1 MGHRSASPRQR
12 AIAPSLRRE
21 RALLSAGA
29 QCVAGIDEVGR
40 GALAGPVTIG
50 VVVVDRTTPTAPRG
64 IRDSKELSRA
74 ARERLAPLVR
84 RWAVDVALGE
94 ASAAEIDEIGIM
106 AAMQRA
112 ALRALSALD
121 RMPGA
126 ILLDGSHDFL
136 SPVLGTSVPEFGV
149 MAHVGGD
156 RTCSTVAAASIVA
169 KVARD
174 DTMRDLSG
182 HHPDY
187 GWDRNVGYGSEEH
200 RRALRDCGLSPEH
213 RRSFSLASIHPQGD

>member
-1 MGHRSASPRQR
+1 M
-12 AIAPSLRRE
+12 
-21 RALLSAGA
+21 
-29 QCVAGIDEVGR
+29 AGIDEVGR

-74 ARERLAPLVR
+74 ARERLTPMVR
-84 RWAVDVALGE
+84 RWAVSVALGE

-121 RMPGA
+121 RVPGA
-126 ILLDGSHDFL
+126 ILLDGSYDFL
-136 SPVLGTSVPEFGV
+136 SPVLGSIMPEFGV
-149 MAHVGGD
+149 HTRVGGD
-156 RTCSTVAAASIVA
+156 RTCSSVAAASIVA

-174 DTMRDLSG
+174 DTMREFSG
-182 HHPDY
+182 HHPEY

-200 RRALRDCGLSPEH
+200 RRALREWGPTPLH
-213 RRSFSLASIHPQGD
+213 RRSFGATSIHPQGD

>member
-1 MGHRSASPRQR
+1 MV
-12 AIAPSLRRE
+12 PSLRSE
-21 RALLSAGA
+21 RALLSSGA
-29 QCVAGIDEVGR
+29 PSVAGIDEVGR
-40 GALAGPVTIG
+40 GAIAGPVTIG

-84 RWAVDVALGE
+84 RWAVNVALGE

-112 ALRALSALD
+112 AVRALSALD

-126 ILLDGSHDFL
+126 ILLDGSYDFL
-136 SPVLGTSVPEFGV
+136 SPALGASVPEFGV
-149 MAHVGGD
+149 LTRVGGD
-156 RTCSTVAAASIVA
+156 RSCSSVAAASIVA

-174 DTMRDLSG
+174 DTMRKFSG
-182 HHPDY
+182 RHPEY

-200 RRALRDCGLSPEH
+200 RRALRELGPTPLH
-213 RRSFSLASIHPQGD
+213 RRSFGVTPIHPQGC